1 MLLVLLALA
10 AGSCSKRSGGR
21 AKMASDT
28 DSVAYILGMNIG
40 LTLQRMDSTLNVEA
54 LCAGIRDAYGDA
66 ARLTMEEAR
75 AYYLRYMNHT
85 LPERA
90 RAHEEEFLAEVART
104 NRSFARTA
112 SGVTYRVAEVGDQ
125 EALPERD
132 GDSLVLR
139 WTIATADGAVRYS
152 SYERGDTLRTT
163 LGDLRPGERECVKLI
178 GRGGRMEAWL
188 PAAAAYGAEG
198 DARLGIGPNA
208 TLRYEIELVD
218 VDRQRQRRRVDL

>member
-1 MLLVLLALA
+1 MLLAALTLLAGA
-10 AGSCSKRSGGR
+10 CSKRSGGKAR
-21 AKMASDT
+21 MASDT
-28 DSVAYILGMNIG
+28 DSVAYILGMNMG

-54 LCAGIRDAYGDA
+54 LCAGIRDAYGGA
-66 ARLTMEEAR
+66 ARLTMEQAR

-90 RAHEEEFLAEVART
+90 RAYEEEFLAEVART

-125 EALPERD
+125 ELLPERD
-132 GDSLVLR
+132 GDSVVLR
-139 WTIATADGAVRYS
+139 WTISTADGAVRYS
-152 SYERGDTLRTT
+152 SYERGDSLRTT

-198 DARLGIGPNA
+198 DERLGIGPNA
-208 TLRYEIELVD
+208 TLRYEIELVG
-218 VDRQRQRRRVDL
+218 VDRLRQRRRVDL

>member
-1 MLLVLLALA
+1 MLLAALTLLAGA
-10 AGSCSKRSGGR
+10 CSKRSGGK

-28 DSVAYILGMNIG
+28 DSVAYILGMNMG

-54 LCAGIRDAYGDA
+54 LCAGIRDACGGA
-66 ARLTMEEAR
+66 ARLTMEQAR

-90 RAHEEEFLAEVART
+90 RAYEEEFLAEVART

-125 EALPERD
+125 ELLPERD

-139 WTIATADGAVRYS
+139 WTISTADGAVRYS
-152 SYERGDTLRTT
+152 S
-163 LGDLRPGERECVKLI
+163 
-178 GRGGRMEAWL
+178 
-188 PAAAAYGAEG
+188 
-198 DARLGIGPNA
+198 
-208 TLRYEIELVD
+208 
-218 VDRQRQRRRVDL
+218 